1 VSDFGVSKDAN
12 AKAAAAAD
20 VNAYVTAFLADYDAA
35 PTAEAKINAV
45 LSQAWIAGWGNGF
58 EAYNAMRRTGYPT
71 GLRPPITLYSQFALR
86 WPVPATEGALNPNA
100 PSPLPVYFTEPVFWD
115 VVKFKF

>member
-1 VSDFGVSKDAN
+1 VNFGLSKDAT
-12 AKAAAAAD
+12 AKAPAAAD
-20 VNAYVTAFLADYDAA
+20 VTAYVNKFLADYDAA
-35 PTAEAKINAV
+35 PSAEAKINAV

-71 GLRPPITLYSQFALR
+71 TLRPPITLNSQFALR
-86 WPVPATEGALNPNA
+86 WPVPATEATLNKNA
-100 PSPLPVYFTEPVFWD
+100 PSPLPVYYQEPVFWD